1 MNVYTIANKLSKYPK
16 IKRYLKNA
24 YQNIGGII
32 SNRKTFPSN
41 INLISNPR
49 KEHLFGYYDKSP
61 WNMNGDKIIYL
72 EVSNANKEY
81 VSLKKANIILK
92 NLITNEKKIVGN
104 TSTWNVQ
111 QGAMLQWLG
120 PDFNTKIIYND
131 FRNKKY
137 CSIILNI
144 ETLEEKV
151 IDFPVYS
158 VAKNGEIAIS
168 LDFSRLNTFRPGYGY
183 CNIEDKTKN
192 EFCPNK
198 TCIWKV
204 DLRSNKITELYDYK
218 TLVNFENRDIMK
230 EAYHKINHIM
240 ISPNSDKFMFLHRWI
255 KNGIKY
261 DRLLTSKIDGTELF
275 NLLDEDMVSHSN
287 WKDNNTI
294 ITWANTYAKGQ
305 HYYILKDKSKER
317 KIFCENILNRDGHPS
332 YSPDGK
338 WLITDTYPDLKRKQF
353 LYLINLKTNEAMKI
367 AEIYSNI
374 SYKNETRCD
383 LHPRWKPDS
392 SEICFDGAQL
402 KYRQIYTLKIGESK
416 DE

>member
-1 MNVYTIANKLSKYPK
+1 
-16 IKRYLKNA
+16 
-24 YQNIGGII
+24 
-32 SNRKTFPSN
+32 
-41 INLISNPR
+41 
-49 KEHLFGYYDKSP
+49 
-61 WNMNGDKIIYL
+61 
-72 EVSNANKEY
+72 
-81 VSLKKANIILK
+81 
-92 NLITNEKKIVGN
+92 
-104 TSTWNVQ
+104 
-111 QGAMLQWLG
+111 MLQWLG

>member
-1 MNVYTIANKLSKYPK
+1 
-16 IKRYLKNA
+16 
-24 YQNIGGII
+24 
-32 SNRKTFPSN
+32 
-41 INLISNPR
+41 
-49 KEHLFGYYDKSP
+49 
-61 WNMNGDKIIYL
+61 MNGDKIIYL

-92 NLITNEKKIVGN
+92 NLITNEEKIVGN